1 MTYAEMKERIFSLL
15 DIDGGE
21 ARTAGSM
28 TDVVLAA
35 LPAALNATAHKAALH
50 KKPLVKHE
58 ELAFSRSAMGLVA
71 EMPRDGFGIVS
82 AEKGGRRYGAEHLT
96 LLGQSIVLFEG
107 TEGAYTV
114 CYYAFPPD
122 VTAETEDTQEL
133 FYDAPMADAVAFG
146 TAGELSHL
154 VYPADLARYMR
165 LMTEYDERMTAEPSR
180 VGDTAVQNTLFRR
193 KRGV

>member
-1 MTYAEMKERIFSLL
+1 MTYAEMKERILSLL

-35 LPAALNATAHKAALH
+35 LPAALNATAHKTALY
-50 KKPLVKHE
+50 KKPIVKQAV
-58 ELAFSRSAMGLVA
+58 LAFAKGAMGLVA

-82 AEKGGRRYGAEHLT
+82 AEKDGRRYGAERFT
-96 LLGQSIVLFEG
+96 VLGQHIVLFRGAEG
-107 TEGAYTV
+107 EYTV

-122 VTAETEDTQEL
+122 VTAETADTEEL
-133 FYDAPMADAVAFG
+133 LYDASMADAVAFG
-146 TAGELSHL
+146 TAGALSHL
-154 VYPADLARYMR
+154 VYPTDLTRYMR

-180 VGDTAVQNTLFRR
+180 VGDTAVKNTLFRR